1 MKFYN
6 FGTKKVYESDGKFT
20 VSVQETPLRDDVST
34 KEYEDEEFYSYDEAL
49 EYING
54 VLAPKILG
62 DEGFEEGDYDVV
74 DDGMVVTV
82 TVPNYKEWKFVL
94 NGDNLIECMEAKANG
109 KNLNEWV
116 LGKTDF
122 KDNHTEFSKYWK
134 TRIPEFEKVFEQFY
148 WIGLYAQCIDRCIS
162 RLKGEEVEDVEPK
175 AVEYFRRGESM
186 FKDVDLKTLEWLK
199 SKLNGFMGLIYN
211 KVMDANNPD
220 ESYKINL
227 NDLLSLVP
235 DFEAIKNFDYDG
247 APNGI
252 KYLALAVADAIVA
265 INFAKKDAEKKAA
278 EQPASS
284 NESVASR
291 FAKYR
296 AMFESDDE
304 DSSEGDDK
312 GDEGSEGEGS
322 SEDGGEGDDKGDE
335 GSEGEGD
342 DKGDDEAEMTAIVLT
357 VAHGD
362 GEKLKKEMLE
372 AKDDNDEEYGFD
384 EDNIEVIEG
393 EDDEDDKVKIDAS
406 EAFNLKKFLADKK
419 DIDLEDEIGGE
430 IVDDSEDD
438 EGEGDDK
445 GDEGDGEGSEG
456 EGEGEGSEDNF
467 DFNDLG
473 DLFGADEE

>member
-20 VSVQETPLRDDVST
+20 VSVQETPLRDDVSA

-49 EYING
+49 EYINS

-82 TVPNYKEWKFVL
+82 TVPNYKEWKFIL

-109 KNLNEWV
+109 KSLNEWV

-122 KDNHTEFSKYWK
+122 KSGYSEFERYAS
-134 TRIPEFEKVFEQFY
+134 TRIPEFELVFRQFY
-148 WIGLYAQCIDRCIS
+148 WLALYGTRIADLISELKKSGADRVSDNNELFKGL
-162 RLKGEEVEDVEPK
+162 E
-175 AVEYFRRGESM
+175 
-186 FKDVDLKTLEWLK
+186 LKTLEWFN
-199 SKLNGFMGLIYN
+199 SKLNRFVGLIYN

-220 ESYKINL
+220 EDYKINL
-227 NDLLSLVP
+227 NDLVSLIP
-235 DFEAIKNFDYDG
+235 D
-247 APNGI
+247 
-252 KYLALAVADAIVA
+252 LDAIAGAGWGDAPKGIDALVKA
-265 INFAKKDAEKKAA
+265 AKDASEQIKIVKAEAEKKAT

-312 GDEGSEGEGS
+312 DDKGSESEGS
-322 SEDGGEGDDKGDE
+322 SEDGSEGDDKGEE

-342 DKGDDEAEMTAIVLT
+342 DKGDKEDGDDEAEMTAIVLT

-430 IVDDSEDD
+430 IVDDSEDG

-445 GDEGDGEGSEG
+445 GEDGEGSEG
-456 EGEGEGSEDNF
+456 DGEGEDSEDSF